1 MAIGV
6 RDDGGG
12 DTAGSTGGHGNGG
25 GGEVRRSQEVCFTN
39 FHYPGFMRE
48 LARQV
53 LEVEEEIEMLGDIR
67 AFEQLKRGSRVR
79 WLDGMGV
86 RGARL
91 RERG

>member
-1 MAIGV
+1 M
-6 RDDGGG
+6 
-12 DTAGSTGGHGNGG
+12 
-25 GGEVRRSQEVCFTN
+25 CFTN